1 MATPTSNGKI
11 RVLLIDDDPDDHVLT
26 RDLFSEIPGDKFE
39 LAWVSDYEA
48 GIEAICAGE
57 HDVFLL
63 DYRLGERTGLELLAE
78 AMQRTCHGPVILLTG
93 QSMLEIDMAAMEQ
106 GVADYLEKGRLDAT
120 ILERSIRYAIQQ
132 ARYEAELKKQVAA
145 RTKDLEIANAALKD
159 ADRRKNQFLATLA
172 HELRN
177 PLAPIRNA
185 LQIMKIAKDNPTVIE
200 QSRAIV
206 ERQVRHMI
214 RHIDDLLDI
223 SRITRGKLVL
233 QFASIDI
240 HEAIAAAIETSEPV
254 LDEAQVT
261 LELHVSEEPI
271 IVHGDRL
278 RLGQVFANLLNNA
291 AKYTE
296 PGGKVMIS
304 SSQDGEHAVVH
315 VKDTG
320 LGIPAEVL
328 PQVFKP
334 FTQVNRTLSR
344 SQGGLG
350 IGLALVEQ
358 IVQLHGGIVTAY
370 SEGVGKGAEFI
381 VRLPLEGDAN
391 PEA

>member
-1 MATPTSNGKI
+1 M
-11 RVLLIDDDPDDHVLT
+11 T
-26 RDLFSEIPGDKFE
+26 RRRHRIP
-39 LAWVSDYEA
+39 ARSA
-48 GIEAICAGE
+48 RHC
-57 HDVFLL
+57 
-63 DYRLGERTGLELLAE
+63 RLGERTGLELLAE